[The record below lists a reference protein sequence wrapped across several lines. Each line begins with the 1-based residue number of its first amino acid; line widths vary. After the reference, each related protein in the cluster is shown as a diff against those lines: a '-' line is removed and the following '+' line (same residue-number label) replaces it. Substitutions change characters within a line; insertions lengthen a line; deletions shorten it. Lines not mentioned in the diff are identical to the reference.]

1 MSSQIAVIGCGHVG
15 LVMAAG
21 LAELG
26 HHVIGVDRNAELV
39 SQMCRGDVAIRERG
53 LPELVNKGLAA
64 GRLTFT
70 TSYEHAI
77 PEAEFIFLA
86 VDTPSTLVGAA
97 NLRNIRS
104 ATRAIAGSLN
114 GKMPIIINKSTSP
127 IGTGETIE
135 GLLEEALA
143 GRSVAP
149 RIVSNPEFLQ
159 QGQAVEDFFTPD
171 RIVIGARDRA
181 DAEAVAAL
189 YEALPGERVLTDLR
203 TAEMIKYVANS
214 FLATRISFINEVARL
229 SEAIGVDVEDV
240 VDGISTDPRIGRH
253 FFKPGIGY
261 GGSCLPKDVAALR
274 YVGEVMG
281 VATPVLSAVQQVNDN
296 QRLNAVR
303 RLRTRLGTLEGKTIG
318 VWGLTFKGGTE
329 DTRDSP
335 AADVVHLILNEGG
348 RVQAY
353 DPGIV
358 EYPAGADDVIR
369 GLLRPSAVEAA
380 AGADALAILTDWP
393 EFATVPLTDV
403 RDAMAGRVIFDG
415 RNVLSRAAAEA
426 EGFAYIG
433 VGRVASAPNRRRTD
447 G

>member
-26 HHVIGVDRNAELV
+26 HHVVGVDRNADLV
-39 SQMCRGDVAIRERG
+39 AQMCRGDVAIRERG
-53 LPELVNKGLAA
+53 LPELVNKGLAS

-159 QGQAVEDFFTPD
+159 QGQAVEDFFAPD

-181 DAEAVAAL
+181 DAEAVADL
-189 YEALPGERVLTDLR
+189 YAALPGERVLTDLR

-380 AGADALAILTDWP
+380 QGADALAILTDWP
-393 EFATVPLTDV
+393 EFATVPLADV
-403 RDAMAGRVIFDG
+403 REAMAGRVIFDG
-415 RNVLSRAAAEA
+415 RNVLSRATAEA

-433 VGRVASAPNRRRTD
+433 VGRVARAPTRRRTD